1 MADINYDKLLLKI
14 KPSKEENEKVKK
26 LSNRTYEV
34 INESAVG
41 MDVTADA
48 VLVGS
53 VAKGTWLA
61 GNADID
67 ILIKFPLETDDNYL
81 KEYGLKI
88 GHKCIQKMEGKSEE
102 RYASHPYV
110 TGYIEGYYVDFVPCY
125 DIKSSNELKS
135 AVDRTLASYRIY

>member
-1 MADINYDKLLLKI
+1 
-14 KPSKEENEKVKK
+14 
-26 LSNRTYEV
+26 
-34 INESAVG
+34 

-67 ILIKFPLETDDNYL
+67 ILIKFPLETTSEYL

-88 GHKCIQKMEGKSEE
+88 GHKCIQKDG
-102 RYASHPYV
+102 RQ
-110 TGYIEGYYVDFVPCY
+110 FR
-125 DIKSSNELKS
+125 
-135 AVDRTLASYRIY
+135 RTLCITSICNWIH